1 MSDYLWLMLELASIL
16 IFGIFAQW
24 LAWKIKQPAILPL
37 IIIGLMI
44 GPGSTFLTA
53 DGSKFINGDAFFSGD
68 ILFSFVSIAVGVIL
82 FEGGLTLNLKEVRNQ
97 ASTVGNIL
105 LFGSLV
111 TFAGGGVA
119 SHYLLDLSWP
129 MAFLFGGLIVVSG
142 PTVVLPILRNV
153 RPNNKVNTIL
163 KWEGIL
169 IDPFGALIA
178 VLMYEFIV
186 SSHHGAD
193 YPIEVLQEFFTTIS
207 SGIVAGGIGA
217 FVLYQAIK
225 RNAIPEYLRNVFTL
239 ALVILTF
246 SFSEFI
252 HKEAG
257 LMAATVMGII
267 LANLN
272 MEELKK
278 ILLFK
283 EDISL
288 ILISVLF
295 ILLSSRIEVAQI
307 ETLGVASCILFLVV
321 ILILRPIGVLLAT
334 IKSTLT
340 WREKVFISWIGPKG
354 IVAAAVASLFSLTL
368 IKNPD
373 IVDPQE
379 AELLLPLVFLMIVGT
394 VVIQGSSAKWVANM
408 LGVVRKEPTGIIFVG
423 ANELARKI
431 AKRIADHGHEIVM
444 VDTSVTSVKVA
455 QKMGLPAIEANVL
468 SDSIFEDVDLSQMGR
483 LAAVTSN
490 SGLNEAACRW
500 FEKELGEPNV
510 LRLASKEE
518 AENENL
524 PLAKNVLF
532 NAHIDFVA
540 LVQYVRKKDAYA
552 EQHFDNQKSFD
563 EWYEKHHQKII
574 PICILNETKIE
585 LFSGYS
591 GSIDKDSTLLFIK
604 KATFESEVK
613 KAANGDKK
621 KA

>member
-1 MSDYLWLMLELASIL
+1 MLELASIL
-16 IFGIFAQW
+16 VFGIFAQW

-37 IIIGLMI
+37 IIIGLLI
-44 GPGSTFLTA
+44 GPGSTFITS

-68 ILFSFVSIAVGVIL
+68 VLFSFVSIAVGVIL

-97 ASTVGNIL
+97 AGTVGNLL

-111 TFAGGGVA
+111 TFTGGGVA

-186 SSHHGAD
+186 SSHHGSD

-217 FVLYQAIK
+217 FILYYAIK

-239 ALVILTF
+239 GLVILTF

-272 MEELKK
+272 MEEIKK

-307 ETLGVASCILFLVV
+307 ETLGAASFFLFLVV
-321 ILILRPIGVLLAT
+321 ILILRPVGVLLAT
-334 IKSTLT
+334 VKSTLT

-379 AELLLPLVFLMIVGT
+379 AELLLPLVFSMIVGT
-394 VVIQGSSAKWVANM
+394 VVIQGSSAKWVASM

-431 AKRIADHGHEIVM
+431 AKRIIDHGHDVVM
-444 VDTSVTSVKVA
+444 VDTSTTSVKVA

-500 FEKELGEPNV
+500 FEKELGEKNT

-532 NAHIDFVA
+532 NAHVDFVA

-552 EQHFDNQKSFD
+552 EQLFENQNSFD
-563 EWYEKHHQKII
+563 EWYEKQHQKII
-574 PICILNETKIE
+574 PICLLSESKID

-591 GSIDKDSTLLFIK
+591 GNIEKDSTLLFLK
-604 KATFESEVK
+604 KTTFDSEVK
-613 KAANGDKK
+613 KAENTAKK
-621 KA
+621 

>member
-1 MSDYLWLMLELASIL
+1 MLELASIL
-16 IFGIFAQW
+16 VFGIFAQW

-37 IIIGLMI
+37 IIIGLLI
-44 GPGSTFLTA
+44 GPGSTFITS

-68 ILFSFVSIAVGVIL
+68 VLFSFVSIAVGVIL

-97 ASTVGNIL
+97 AGTVGNLL

-111 TFAGGGVA
+111 TFTGGGVA

-217 FVLYQAIK
+217 FILYYAIK

-239 ALVILTF
+239 GLVILTF

-272 MEELKK
+272 MEEIKK

-307 ETLGVASCILFLVV
+307 ETLGAASFFLFLVV
-321 ILILRPIGVLLAT
+321 ILILRPFGVLLAT
-334 IKSTLT
+334 VKSTLT

-379 AELLLPLVFLMIVGT
+379 AELLLPLVFSMIVGT
-394 VVIQGSSAKWVANM
+394 VVIQGSSAKWVASM

-431 AKRIADHGHEIVM
+431 AKRIIDHGHDVVM
-444 VDTSVTSVKVA
+444 VDTSTTSVKVA

-500 FEKELGEPNV
+500 FEKELGEKNT

-532 NAHIDFVA
+532 NAHVDFVA

-552 EQHFDNQKSFD
+552 EQLFENQNSFD
-563 EWYEKHHQKII
+563 EWYEKQQQKII
-574 PICILNETKIE
+574 PICLLNEKTIE
-585 LFSGYS
+585 LFSGFS
-591 GSIDKDSTLLFIK
+591 GSIEKDTTLLFIK
-604 KATFESEVK
+604 KATYESEIK
-613 KAANGDKK
+613 KAVAKEIT
-621 KA
+621 

>member
-1 MSDYLWLMLELASIL
+1 MLELASIL
-16 IFGIFAQW
+16 VFGIFAQW

-37 IIIGLMI
+37 IIIGLLI
-44 GPGSTFLTA
+44 GPGSTFLTS
-53 DGSKFINGDAFFSGD
+53 DGSKFVNGDAFFSGD
-68 ILFSFVSIAVGVIL
+68 VLFSFVSIAVGVIL

-97 ASTVGNIL
+97 AGTVGNL
-105 LFGSLV
+105 LFFGSLV
-111 TFAGGGVA
+111 TFTGGGVA

-186 SSHHGAD
+186 SSHHGSD

-217 FVLYQAIK
+217 FILYYAIK

-239 ALVILTF
+239 GLVILTF

-257 LMAATVMGII
+257 LMAATFMGIV
-267 LANLN
+267 LANLK

-307 ETLGVASCILFLVV
+307 ETLGVASFLLFLVV
-321 ILILRPIGVLLAT
+321 ILVLRPLGVLLAT
-334 IKSTLT
+334 INSTLT
-340 WREKVFISWIGPKG
+340 WREKAFISWIGPKG

-368 IKNPD
+368 IKNPNL
-373 IVDPQE
+373 VDPQE

-394 VVIQGSSAKWVANM
+394 VVIQGSSAKWIASL

-431 AKRIADHGHEIVM
+431 AQRIVEKGHHIIL
-444 VDTSVTSVKVA
+444 VDTSVTNI
-455 QKMGLPAIEANVL
+455 KMAHKAGLQAIEANVL
-468 SDSIFEDVDLSQMGR
+468 SDSIFEEVDLSQMGR

-500 FEKELGEPNV
+500 FEKEFGEHHV

-532 NAHIDFVA
+532 NAHIDFVG
-540 LVQYVRKKDAYA
+540 LVQYIRKKDAYA
-552 EQHFDNQKSFD
+552 EEHFENQKSFD
-563 EWYEKHHQKII
+563 EWYSEHQQKII
-574 PICILNETKIE
+574 PICLFNEKTIE
-585 LFSGYS
+585 LFTGFSVK
-591 GSIDKDSTLLFIK
+591 IEKDSTLLFIK
-604 KATFESEVK
+604 KSTFGSEVK
-613 KAANGDKK
+613 KAPAKEVKTD
-621 KA
+621 

>member
-1 MSDYLWLMLELASIL
+1 MLELASIL
-16 IFGIFAQW
+16 VFGIFAQW

-37 IIIGLMI
+37 IIIGLLI
-44 GPGSTFLTA
+44 GPGSTFITS

-68 ILFSFVSIAVGVIL
+68 VLFSFVSIAVGVIL

-97 ASTVGNIL
+97 AGTVGNLL

-111 TFAGGGVA
+111 TFTGGGVA

-217 FVLYQAIK
+217 FILYYAIK

-239 ALVILTF
+239 GLVILTF
-246 SFSEFI
+246 AFSEFI

-272 MEELKK
+272 MEEIKK

-307 ETLGVASCILFLVV
+307 ETLGLASFFLFLVV
-321 ILILRPIGVLLAT
+321 ILILRPFGVLLAT

-340 WREKVFISWIGPKG
+340 WREKAFISWIGPKG

-379 AELLLPLVFLMIVGT
+379 AELLLPLVFSMIVGT
-394 VVIQGSSAKWVANM
+394 VVIQGSSAKWVASM

-431 AKRIADHGHEIVM
+431 AQRIIDHGHDVVM
-444 VDTSVTSVKVA
+444 VDTSTTSVKVA

-468 SDSIFEDVDLSQMGR
+468 SDGIFEDVDLSQMGR

-500 FEKELGEPNV
+500 FEKELGDKNT

-532 NAHIDFVA
+532 NAHVDFVA

-552 EQHFDNQKSFD
+552 EQLFENQKSFD
-563 EWYEKHHQKII
+563 EWYEQQQQKII
-574 PICILNETKIE
+574 PICILSESKIE

-591 GSIDKDSTLLFIK
+591 GIIEKDSTLLFLK
-604 KATFESEVK
+604 KATFDSEVK
-613 KAANGDKK
+613 KAASTAEKE
-621 KA
+621 A